1 MDIYPYPST
10 TIAGYLHIHQILFT
24 IAHKVER
31 YPLPAAQEVAFLPM
45 VGLLLR
51 WHIFA
56 VKDNG
61 RSAPHLIIGRGPG
74 RSFSLT
80 VPDGKRLGTGAI
92 RRRERGGR
100 RGCQRKATMWQSRS
114 VRIFEHVTTPN
125 SRRPAGRRGCQRK
138 AMMCVCECCGKV
150 STNRFFH

>member
-100 RGCQRKATMWQSRS
+100 HLIIGRGSGRSFPSYRARRKETGYRCYQKAGT
-114 VRIFEHVTTPN
+114 
-125 SRRPAGRRGCQRK
+125 RRAPGVPA
-138 AMMCVCECCGKV
+138 
-150 STNRFFH
+150 